1 MRARLLIGM
10 KFLLLNQTFYP
21 DVMASGQ
28 YLTDLALALV
38 ERGHQVTVLTSR
50 RAYDEPTR
58 TFPKNELWRG
68 MRIIRV
74 GSTWFGKTAK
84 WKRYV
89 NCVTF
94 IAFCAARLCRLPRHD
109 IVIALTSPPLVA
121 SLGVCLA
128 KWRGSRLVYW
138 VMDLNPDEAIA
149 AGWLTPASWAAR
161 FLECISRW
169 CFYRADKI
177 IALDTFMHS
186 RILAKG
192 VCPAKVSVL
201 PLWSRGLHFDA
212 AGRKRFRAVHHL
224 DNKFVV
230 MYSGNHSPCHPL
242 DTLLAAAARLAHD
255 PDILFCF
262 VGGGTEFRKLQQLQR
277 GGYRCNLLCLPYQPL
292 AQLAGSLS
300 AADFQVVIMGDEMV
314 GRVHP
319 CKVYNLLNLGTPI
332 LYIGPQ
338 PSPVTQLLSTTA
350 PQREDNHP
358 RPGAKQSES
367 LSQFVSVNPGSHPCV
382 GSVLSHA
389 MVRHGD
395 VESIMRHI
403 DRVRRQW
410 VPESDERPLNA
421 GRGLSRDSMIP
432 SLIGELEQLVSK
444 K

>member
-1 MRARLLIGM
+1 MR
-10 KFLLLNQTFYP
+10 FLLLNQTFYP

-38 ERGHQVTVLTSR
+38 ERGHHVTVLTSR
-50 RAYDEPTR
+50 RAYDDPTR

-68 MRIIRV
+68 IRIIRV
-74 GSTWFGKTAK
+74 GSTWFGKNAK

-89 NCVTF
+89 NCSTF
-94 IAFCAARLCRLPRHD
+94 IAFCAARLCRLPRHH

-128 KWRGSRLVYW
+128 KWQGSRLVYW

-149 AGWLTPASWAAR
+149 AGWLAPASWAAR
-161 FLECISRW
+161 FLERISRW

-192 VCPAKVSVL
+192 VCPAKVAVL
-201 PLWSRGLHFDA
+201 PLWSQGLHFDA

-224 DNKFVV
+224 DSKFVV

-242 DTLLAAAARLAHD
+242 DTLLAAAARLTND
-255 PDILFCF
+255 PGILFCF
-262 VGGGTEFRKLQQLQR
+262 VGGGSEFRKLHQLQR
-277 GGYRCNLLCLPYQPL
+277 SGYRSNLRCLPYQPL

-300 AADFQVVIMGDEMV
+300 AADLQVVIMGNEMV

-319 CKVYNLLNLGTPI
+319 SKVYNLLHLGTPI
-332 LYIGPQ
+332 LYIGPE
-338 PSPVTQLLSTTA
+338 PSPVIQLLSTTA
-350 PQREDNHP
+350 PDLEHTHL
-358 RPGAKQSES
+358 RPGANQSES
-367 LSQFVSVNPGSHPCV
+367 LRQFASANPGSHS
-382 GSVLSHA
+382 GIGAVLAHA

-395 VESIMRHI
+395 VEGIVRHI
-403 DRVRRQW
+403 DRVRRQG
-410 VPESDERPLNA
+410 VPESDERLLNA
-421 GRGLSRDSMIP
+421 DLGLSRDAMVRSI
-432 SLIGELEQLVSK
+432 IGELERLV
-444 K
+444 